1 MCKHCLDR
9 KKLKCLNAQ
18 ELFFFFL
25 TFSDFEGKT
34 ESILMDLAQKHSRG
48 EGHYW
53 WKCVCWRT
61 AKCILLSTVSVYM
74 SWTPPG
80 RLQPS
85 HQGSESA
92 CLRDMLSKCHLS
104 LSPDSVCECL
114 WLCSHPLFDCTVIVC
129 AYFEHSCSSG
139 HRCACCMMQQKAF
152 LIMKLNS
159 IILDDDWKSR
169 HTKSESVCL

>member
-9 KKLKCLNAQ
+9 KKNWNLLMHKSFFY
-18 ELFFFFL
+18 LFIFL
-25 TFSDFEGKT
+25 TFSDFEWKT
-34 ESILMDLAQKHSRG
+34 ESILMDLAQKHSKG

-104 LSPDSVCECL
+104 LSPDFSLLCVWVSVTVLSPAIWLHCNCL
-114 WLCSHPLFDCTVIVC
+114 CLFW
-129 AYFEHSCSSG
+129 
-139 HRCACCMMQQKAF
+139 AF
-152 LIMKLNS
+152 VLF
-159 IILDDDWKSR
+159 R
-169 HTKSESVCL
+169 T

>member
-1 MCKHCLDR
+1 MI
-9 KKLKCLNAQ
+9 
-18 ELFFFFL
+18 
-25 TFSDFEGKT
+25 FEGKT
-34 ESILMDLAQKHSRG
+34 ESILMDLAQKHSKG

-85 HQGSESA
+85 HQGSESV

-104 LSPDSVCECL
+104 LSPDFSLLCVWVSVTVLSPAIWLHCNCL
-114 WLCSHPLFDCTVIVC
+114 CLFWAFVLFRTWVC
-129 AYFEHSCSSG
+129 MLYDVTESWS
-139 HRCACCMMQQKAF
+139 F

-159 IILDDDWKSR
+159 IILDNDWKSR
-169 HTKSESVCL
+169 HTKSELFCF